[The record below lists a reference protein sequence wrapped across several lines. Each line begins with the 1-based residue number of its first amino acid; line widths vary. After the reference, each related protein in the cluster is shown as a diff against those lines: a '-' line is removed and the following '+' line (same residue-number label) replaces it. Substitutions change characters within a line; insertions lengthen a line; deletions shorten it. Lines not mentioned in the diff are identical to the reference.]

1 MPSITTTQ
9 AAYLSVPDV
18 APSYVLDKRPTD
30 QLFEV
35 LPFKPIAGHELR
47 LSAVDASSGGLS
59 ALADAEAAG
68 AAIDS
73 TMPAITERLFSLKR
87 ISAEMPVASVIPG
100 IYGTHRDIV
109 QALLQLKVNA
119 VRDHFKQL
127 VIQGDSSVASE
138 EFDGLK
144 KLASSY
150 SQQFGANNSAA
161 NGDTVQK
168 GEIEELL
175 NLLNPRPRTNN
186 VYLVMHSKAYKH
198 LVKNNYADVEFV
210 QHALLG
216 TVPVIAGA
224 PVLVDNFIPI
234 TETQGTSND
243 CTSIYGVVL
252 GDEVGLCGIYPAS
265 AVGQP
270 IQVRGPVVK
279 EATDTMWFHVSWDVG
294 LACYGKGAV
303 GRLYGVKQ
311 AN

>member
-1 MPSITTTQ
+1 MSSITTTQ

-18 APSYVLDKRPTD
+18 APGYVLDKRPTD

-47 LSAVDASSGGLS
+47 LNAVDASSSGLS

-73 TMPAITERLFSLKR
+73 TMPTITERLFALKR
-87 ISAEMPVASVIPG
+87 ISAEMPVASIIPG

-119 VRDHFKQL
+119 VRDHFKL
-127 VIQGDSSVASE
+127 LLIQGDTASPE

-144 KLASSY
+144 KLATSY

-175 NLLNPRPRTNN
+175 NMLNPRPRTNN
-186 VYLVMHSKAYKH
+186 VYLVMHAKAYKH

-216 TVPVIAGA
+216 TVPCIAGA
-224 PVLVDNFIPI
+224 PVLVDNFISVA
-234 TETQGTSND
+234 ETQGSSSD

-279 EATDTMWFHVSWDVG
+279 ESTDTMWFHVSWDVG

-303 GRLYGVKQ
+303 ARLYGVKHV
-311 AN
+311 N

>member
-1 MPSITTTQ
+1 MSSITTTQ

-18 APSYVLDKRPTD
+18 APSYVLDQRPTD

-35 LPFKPIAGHELR
+35 LPFKPIAGHELS
-47 LSAVDASSGGLS
+47 LSTVDASSQGLS

-68 AAIDS
+68 ASIVS
-73 TMPAITERLFSLKR
+73 TMPTITERTFALKR
-87 ISAEMPVASVIPG
+87 ISAEMPVDSMIPG
-100 IYGTHRDIV
+100 LYGGHRDIV

-119 VRDHFKQL
+119 VRDHFKL
-127 VIQGDSSVASE
+127 LLIQGDTSSATE
-138 EFDGLK
+138 EFNGLK

-150 SQQFGANNSAA
+150 SQEFGANGTATD
-161 NGDTVQK
+161 GGTVQA

-175 NLLNPRPRTNN
+175 NMLNPRPRTNN
-186 VYLVMHSKAYKH
+186 VYLVMHAKAYKH

-224 PVLVDNFIPI
+224 PVLVDNFISI
-234 TETQGTSND
+234 AETQGASND
-243 CTSIYGVVL
+243 CTSIYAVVL
-252 GDEVGLCGIYPAS
+252 GDEVGLVGIYPAS

-279 EATDTMWFHVSWDVG
+279 ESTDTMWFHVSWDVG

-303 GRLYGVKQ
+303 ARLYGVKQ